1 MLSSYMDNILQLKNN
16 EYVNEIKK
24 QLSSNFE
31 MKDMSEAAY
40 IFEVNIARDHS

>member
-1 MLSSYMDNILQLKNN
+1 MSMLMKLKNS
-16 EYVNEIKK
+16 YHLI
-24 QLSSNFE
+24 L